1 MDEMLQ
7 IVKNVTVF
15 VLLFSIVSNLFAK
28 SKYEKYFDLVQ
39 GVILIILVMMPLF
52 SWITGEDFIDG
63 LLRDN
68 MSKVEEQFREDE
80 LRLIGGQE
88 LRLIGEQELKM
99 IGEQREQM
107 LQDGFGLDGR
117 EADE

>member
-1 MDEMLQ
+1 MEEMLHV
-7 IVKNVTVF
+7 VKNVTVF

-28 SKYEKYFDLVQ
+28 SKYQKYFDFIQ

-52 SWITGEDFIDG
+52 SWITGDDLMDG
-63 LLRDN
+63 LLREN

-80 LRLIGGQE
+80 L
-88 LRLIGEQELKM
+88 KM

-107 LQDGFGLDGR
+107 LEDGFGRKGR

>member
-1 MDEMLQ
+1 MEEMLHV
-7 IVKNVTVF
+7 VKNVTVF

-28 SKYEKYFDLVQ
+28 SKYQKYFDFIQ

-52 SWITGEDFIDG
+52 SWITGDDLMDG
-63 LLRDN
+63 LLREN
-68 MSKVEEQFREDE
+68 MSKVEEQFRED
-80 LRLIGGQE
+80 
-88 LRLIGEQELKM
+88 ELKM

-107 LQDGFGLDGR
+107 LQDGFGRDGR

>member
-1 MDEMLQ
+1 MEEMLHV
-7 IVKNVTVF
+7 VKNVTVF

-52 SWITGEDFIDG
+52 SWITGEDFIAG

-80 LRLIGGQE
+80 L
-88 LRLIGEQELKM
+88 KM

-107 LQDGFGLDGR
+107 LQNGFGLDGR

>member
-1 MDEMLQ
+1 MEEMLHV
-7 IVKNVTVF
+7 VKNVTVF

-39 GVILIILVMMPLF
+39 GIILIILVMMPLF

-80 LRLIGGQE
+80 L
-88 LRLIGEQELKM
+88 KM

-107 LQDGFGLDGR
+107 LQNGFGLDGR

>member
-1 MDEMLQ
+1 M
-7 IVKNVTVF
+7 
-15 VLLFSIVSNLFAK
+15 
-28 SKYEKYFDLVQ
+28 Q

-80 LRLIGGQE
+80 L
-88 LRLIGEQELKM
+88 KM

-107 LQDGFGLDGR
+107 LQNGFGLDGR

>member
-1 MDEMLQ
+1 MEEMLHV
-7 IVKNVTVF
+7 VKNVTVF

-28 SKYEKYFDLVQ
+28 SKYQKYFDFIQ

-52 SWITGEDFIDG
+52 SWITGDDLMDG
-63 LLRDN
+63 LLREN

-80 LRLIGGQE
+80 L
-88 LRLIGEQELKM
+88 KM

-107 LQDGFGLDGR
+107 LEDGLGRNGR

>member
-1 MDEMLQ
+1 MEEMLHV
-7 IVKNVTVF
+7 VKNVTVF

-80 LRLIGGQE
+80 L
-88 LRLIGEQELKM
+88 KM

-107 LQDGFGLDGR
+107 LQNGFGLDGR

>member
-1 MDEMLQ
+1 
-7 IVKNVTVF
+7 
-15 VLLFSIVSNLFAK
+15 
-28 SKYEKYFDLVQ
+28 
-39 GVILIILVMMPLF
+39 
-52 SWITGEDFIDG
+52 
-63 LLRDN
+63 

>member
-52 SWITGEDFIDG
+52 SCITGEDFIDG

>member
-1 MDEMLQ
+1 MEEMLHV
-7 IVKNVTVF
+7 VKNVTVF

-28 SKYEKYFDLVQ
+28 SKYQKYFDFIQ

-52 SWITGEDFIDG
+52 SWITGDDLMDG
-63 LLRDN
+63 LLREN

-80 LRLIGGQE
+80 L
-88 LRLIGEQELKM
+88 KM

-107 LQDGFGLDGR
+107 LEDGFERDGR

>member
-1 MDEMLQ
+1 MEEMLQ
-7 IVKNVTVF
+7 VVKNVTVF

-28 SKYEKYFDLVQ
+28 SKYQKYFDLVQ

-52 SWITGEDFIDG
+52 SWITGDNFIDG
-63 LLRDN
+63 LLKEN

-80 LRLIGGQE
+80 L
-88 LRLIGEQELKM
+88 KM
-99 IGEQREQM
+99 IGERREQM
-107 LQDGFGLDGR
+107 LQDGIGLDGG

>member
-1 MDEMLQ
+1 MEEMLHV
-7 IVKNVTVF
+7 VKNVTVF

-68 MSKVEEQFREDE
+68 VSKVEEQFRED
-80 LRLIGGQE
+80 
-88 LRLIGEQELKM
+88 ELKM

-107 LQDGFGLDGR
+107 LQNGFGLDGR

>member
-1 MDEMLQ
+1 MEDMLHV
-7 IVKNVTVF
+7 VKNVTVF

-80 LRLIGGQE
+80 L
-88 LRLIGEQELKM
+88 KM

-107 LQDGFGLDGR
+107 LQNGFGLDGR

>member
-1 MDEMLQ
+1 MEEMLHV
-7 IVKNVTVF
+7 VKNVTVF

-28 SKYEKYFDLVQ
+28 SKYQKYFDFIQ

-52 SWITGEDFIDG
+52 SWITGDDLMDG
-63 LLRDN
+63 LLQEN

-80 LRLIGGQE
+80 L
-88 LRLIGEQELKM
+88 KM

-107 LQDGFGLDGR
+107 LEDGFGRDGR